1 MKRIYIVPQAEI
13 VQLKMGDIMERDF
26 ITDSIGEES
35 EFDAKENNVIFDDD
49 LFGDTWGVDSN
60 NLWGDEDQ

>member
-13 VQLKMGDIMERDF
+13 VQLKMGDIMERDL

-60 NLWGDEDQ
+60 NLWGDE

>member
-1 MKRIYIVPQAEI
+1 MKRIYIVPQSEI
-13 VQLKMGDIMERDF
+13 VRVCAEDLMKLR
-26 ITDSIGEES
+26 DSIGEAS

-60 NLWGDEDQ
+60 NLWGDEE